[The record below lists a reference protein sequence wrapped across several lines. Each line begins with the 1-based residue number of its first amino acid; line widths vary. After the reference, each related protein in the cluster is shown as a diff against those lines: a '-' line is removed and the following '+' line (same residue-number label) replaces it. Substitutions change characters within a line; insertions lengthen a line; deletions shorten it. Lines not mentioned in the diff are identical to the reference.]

1 MAANGK
7 SGAPA
12 AEPNRLA
19 ITACVV
25 LATVMQA
32 LDTTIANV
40 SLPYIQGSVAANQD
54 EIEWVLTSYIVAAA
68 IMTQPTGFLAARF
81 GVKPLFLT
89 SIVGFTIASML
100 CGMAHSLVEIVLFRL
115 IQGAFGAG
123 LVPLSQ
129 AVLMNIYPKERQG
142 QAMAYWGMAIMI
154 GPIIGPVLGGW
165 LTYNYSWRWVFYI
178 NVPIGILAFLG
189 MTAFLP
195 ETTKHPGKLDWFGF
209 ATLSV
214 AIGALQILLDR
225 GEELD
230 WFGSGEILI
239 EAIVSGSALW
249 LFLVQTFTAKAP
261 FVNPA
266 LFRDRNFAAGTLF
279 GFIVGLTYFAPLAL
293 LPLYLQDLMGY
304 PILTAGFALAPRGFG
319 TLVAMMIVGKL
330 VGRLDTRVLLAIGL
344 GLSAWAMWDMTSWT
358 PNVSAW
364 TVGLN
369 GIIQGAG
376 MGFLFVPLSV
386 TALGT
391 LAPEQRT
398 AGAGFFTLARNIGQ
412 SMGVSATSALLVSN
426 TQENHAEIGGYVTAV
441 NRLFENPAIAH
452 LWSPFTAAGR
462 AALDA
467 AITLQ
472 AQIIAYIDDFKLLM
486 ILTLLAL
493 PLVFFFK
500 KPPGGD
506 PRITPWSN
514 DDDSRD
520 GMRMRSE
527 ECPCDAAVQPCARW
541 LPGAHWGEPRLAQ
554 LFAEP
559 IVQQLMRRDRIDEAT
574 TRRLLRT
581 GGRRSIDATYRRGT
595 CPCNGAIIAHRHRN
609 ACNISISTLR
619 RCWD

>member
-1 MAANGK
+1 MAGTGK
-7 SGAPA
+7 PGAPS
-12 AEPNRLA
+12 AEPNRVA

-54 EIEWVLTSYIVAAA
+54 EIEWVLTSYLVAAA

-178 NVPIGILAFLG
+178 NVPIGILAFVG

-209 ATLSV
+209 AALSV

-239 EAIVSGSALW
+239 YAIVSGSALW
-249 LFLVQTFTAKAP
+249 LFLVQTCTAKAP

-266 LFRDRNFAAGTLF
+266 LFRDRNFTAGTLF

-358 PNVSAW
+358 PDVSEW

-412 SMGVSATSALLVSN
+412 SMGASATSALLVGN

-441 NRLFENPAIAH
+441 NRVFENPGIAH

-467 AITLQ
+467 TITLQ

-486 ILTLLAL
+486 ILTLLAF

-500 KPPGGD
+500 KPP
-506 PRITPWSN
+506 
-514 DDDSRD
+514 D
-520 GMRMRSE
+520 G
-527 ECPCDAAVQPCARW
+527 
-541 LPGAHWGEPRLAQ
+541 
-554 LFAEP
+554 
-559 IVQQLMRRDRIDEAT
+559 
-574 TRRLLRT
+574 
-581 GGRRSIDATYRRGT
+581 
-595 CPCNGAIIAHRHRN
+595 NGADHA
-609 ACNISISTLR
+609 LVE
-619 RCWD
+619 